1 MKKRVGIVI
10 FAGLV
15 LLLSYAFPVSA
26 GDRPDTASDT
36 DRFEIARLAIPGEG
50 WRISFEAPPLPDK
63 GEMRK
68 NGADYMWGTSSGRFT
83 ISVFVEVPRGS
94 GMTHKDCYE
103 YYFPRSMRN
112 PAIVKESVVT
122 TQNEK
127 YFRVQRDTVNEKNGL
142 LLRHVNYFFAYR
154 GRWMDV
160 HISVAQPTV
169 TDEDIFHAFDR
180 SLSYGD

>member
-1 MKKRVGIVI
+1 MKKRLGIVLWV
-10 FAGLV
+10 GLA
-15 LLLSYAFPVSA
+15 LLISYVFPVCADNRPNIVPA
-26 GDRPDTASDT
+26 GDR
-36 DRFEIARLAIPGEG
+36 FEMARLVIPGEG

-122 TQNEK
+122 TRNEK
-127 YFRVQRDTVNEKNGL
+127 YFRVQRDTVNERNEL
-142 LLRHVNYFFAYR
+142 LLRHVNYFFACR

-160 HISVAQPTV
+160 HISVAQPTAA
-169 TDEDIFHAFDR
+169 DEDIFRAFDR